1 MIAVQ
6 PLAAQVGVAPA
17 CQALGVSRASF
28 YRRQRSTP
36 GHRQPR
42 PTPARA
48 LCEAEREQILD
59 VLAGPRFVD
68 RAPAEVV
75 ATLLD
80 EGHYLCSERTMYR
93 ILAAD
98 QPVRERR
105 NQREHPQYTKPE
117 LVATAPNQTWS
128 WDITKLLGPTK
139 WTYFYLYVVLDIFSR
154 YAVGWMVADRENS
167 ALAGRLIEET
177 CHKQGVQPQVLTLHS
192 DRGAPM
198 TSKCTAQLL
207 ADLGV
212 TRSPEPPSGV
222 RRQPLLRGA
231 VQDPEVPPRLPW
243 AASTT
248 SPPRSPS
255 AERSSLGTTPNIAM
269 AGSRCSPRTTSITIE
284 PRACWSS
291 AGGPFKPPGPVIP
304 NASFEGSHNRIPFPK
319 PSGSTHL

>member
-1 MIAVQ
+1 MAVQ

-36 GHRQPR
+36 GRQQPR

-80 EGHYLCSERTMYR
+80 EGPYLCSERTMYR

-105 NQREHPQYTKPE
+105 NQREHPQYTKPRAGGHGAE
-117 LVATAPNQTWS
+117 PDLV
-128 WDITKLLGPTK
+128 LGHHQ
-139 WTYFYLYVVLDIFSR
+139 
-154 YAVGWMVADRENS
+154 AVGADQVDVLLPLRR
-167 ALAGRLIEET
+167 ARHLQPLRGRLDGRRPGELGAGLSS
-177 CHKQGVQPQVLTLHS
+177 HRRDLPQPGRPAPGAHPALRPRRADDEQVHRT
-192 DRGAPM
+192 
-198 TSKCTAQLL
+198 TARRPRR
-207 ADLGV
+207 DPF
-212 TRSPEPPSGV
+212 TEPPSGV

-231 VQDPEVPPRLPW
+231 VQDPEVPPRLPG
-243 AASTT
+243 
-248 SPPRSPS
+248 PLPRHHRRRSPS

-269 AGSRCSPRTTSITIE
+269 AGSRCSPRTTCITIE

-304 NASFEGSHNRIPFPK
+304 DASFEGSHNRILFPK